1 MTTVPV
7 IASTLS
13 ATALGEFTIE
23 QYGLSKN
30 FNCKLFRTGMN
41 HTYFLSDN
49 ENKYV
54 LRVYS
59 HKWRSKSE
67 INEEL
72 TLLNV
77 LNENHLSVSIPI
89 PDINGTLIQEIKA
102 PEGMRYAVLFSFAK
116 GDKIRFM
123 NEETC
128 YAIGSLMA
136 NIHKT
141 TLNTTIDRITYNKK
155 SLIELPYHYL
165 KQYFSERLP
174 EMEYIKNIGASF
186 RNKDFENSK
195 KGIVHLDIWYDN
207 MAITKTKE
215 ITIFDFDFCG
225 NGSQILDI
233 AYFCNQLFNIE
244 SDKKVYEIKMQHF
257 LEGYHKI
264 NPLSTNELTLIPKAG
279 LAIFVFYLG
288 VQSQRFDW
296 SNVFLSENYLKMYTN
311 RMKSW
316 TAYNDSNKIVLN
328 NSQI

>member
-1 MTTVPV
+1 MTTLPV

-13 ATALGEFTIE
+13 ATALGEFAKE
-23 QYGLSKN
+23 HYGLHKN

-49 ENKYV
+49 ESKYV

-59 HKWRSKSE
+59 HNWRSDSE

-72 TLLNV
+72 TFLNL

-89 PDINGTLIQEIKA
+89 PDKNGTLIQEIKA

-136 NIHKT
+136 NLHKT
-141 TLNTTIDRITYNKK
+141 TLNNTINRITYNKK
-155 SLIELPYHYL
+155 SLIELPYQYL
-165 KQYFSERLP
+165 KQHFSERLP
-174 EMEYIKNIGASF
+174 EMEYIKNIGTSF
-186 RNKDFENSK
+186 TNKDFENSK

-244 SDKKVYEIKMQHF
+244 SDKKLYETKMQHF
-257 LEGYHKI
+257 LEGYHKT
-264 NPLSTNELTLIPKAG
+264 NPLSNNELTLIPKAG

-296 SNVFLSENYLKMYTN
+296 SNIFLTENYLKMYTN

-316 TAYNDSNKIVLN
+316 TAYNDSNKIGLK